1 MTWDIPSLS
10 DATSTSTTATLA
22 NTTSPGGMYINVTT
36 DGTLGTVKVSSTN
49 ASTGVT
55 TFGQQLVYM
64 ADSSLEAKFWAKEVT
79 LGGVQVWSLT
89 WNEANEDQDD
99 AVVVNIKTSA
109 PAST

>member
-10 DATSTSTTATLA
+10 DAASTSTTATLA

-55 TFGQQLVYM
+55 TFGQQLIYM
-64 ADSSLEAKFWAKEVT
+64 SDSSLEAKFWAKQVA
-79 LGGVQVWSLT
+79 LGGAQVWSLT